1 MEPTMR
7 NSQTFN
13 GKNLIG
19 AQIRALRLK
28 KKLTQSAIA
37 DAAGVDRTTVVRWEQ
52 GIGNIPDSALPPI
65 ASLLDVTISMLFAE
79 VVR

>member
-1 MEPTMR
+1 MR
-7 NSQTFN
+7 NTQTFN

-19 AQIRALRLK
+19 GQIRTLRLK

-52 GIGNIPDSALPPI
+52 GIGNIPDSALPSI